1 MGFENGF
8 LTIDMDTYKPLR
20 EIVFSTMREAIIN
33 GDFKPGQRLMEVQLA
48 EQMGVSRTPVREAI
62 RKLELEGLVIM
73 VPRKGA
79 YVAGISTED
88 VKEVVEIRSVLEG
101 LAAKLAAQRGNEED
115 VEKLKEVLTNFEKA
129 TLDNNTID
137 LINYDSDFHDIIYK
151 AAKNSKLIQMING
164 LKEQVQRFRVAY
176 FTQFQNV
183 EILLKE
189 HRKLLNAIVDK
200 DADLARELAEKHIAT
215 TEKLISIIEEKN
227 TGN

>member
-101 LAAKLAAQRGNEED
+101 LAAKLAAQRANEED
-115 VEKLKEVLTNFEKA
+115 VENLKVVLINFEKA
-129 TLDNNTID
+129 TLDKNTVD

-176 FTQFQNV
+176 FTQFNNV

-200 DADLARELAEKHIAT
+200 DSDLARELAEKHIAT